1 MKSLEQITDNDAI
14 VVKENGIRYII
25 IPVWEYDVDAT
36 NQIQIHSELIADHF
50 NRILFNLE
58 CEYPIDVLPKKL
70 QID

>member
-25 IPVWEYDVDAT
+25 IPVWEYVDDAT
-36 NQIQIHSELIADHF
+36 EQIQVDSELIADHF

-58 CEYPIDVLPKKL
+58 CEYPIKEL
-70 QID
+70 QEK